1 MYQSGVAWCQVL
13 WDPLRVCEAQQQFE
27 AHLLVHRT
35 PHNYRICLDTG
46 ATIGVA
52 RREVCGSAGGARSSS
67 LLRAAPAA
75 RVYGTI
81 PSKKEV
87 DHRHA
92 RRHLPSRSMRSGLQI
107 QHPRRSRFASALLS
121 DCSVYPQGQHHDVQ
135 VCLCCARLFQ
145 AVLFYVLFVLSDDS
159 KSASAVV
166 QLTRWHDDL
175 NVQERKI
182 SQTNYHRLQKKP
194 HAGFR

>member
-1 MYQSGVAWCQVL
+1 VLPGVRCA
-13 WDPLRVCEAQQQFE
+13 DPLEVRA
-27 AHLLVHRT
+27 A
-35 PHNYRICLDTG
+35 
-46 ATIGVA
+46 A
-52 RREVCGSAGGARSSS
+52 VCGGQR
-67 LLRAAPAA
+67 PPP
-75 RVYGTI
+75 VFMEPYHQ
-81 PSKKEV
+81 KKKSIT
-87 DHRHA
+87 DIQTS
-92 RRHLPSRSMRSGLQI
+92 LPSRSMRSGLQI